1 MLEGRIYD
9 AIQVKC
15 MIVDYSTSNLFVS
28 MTSRLEA
35 AGMES
40 ARTEASWLLM
50 HVTGR
55 SKVDVISRPNEAV
68 SSEQITRIEGLLR
81 RRIAGEPIQYL
92 IGSADFYGRTF
103 AVTPDVLIP
112 RPETEE
118 LVERILNL
126 GPDVLNGGVVD
137 LGTGSGCIPSSIAC
151 ELVNVECVGV
161 DVSEE
166 ALVVAKSNAHSLGAS
181 VEWVLADMRD
191 ERLSALL
198 GRTFSVLVSN
208 PPYVPDEE
216 AGSLQREVH
225 DHEPH
230 LALFSG
236 PDPLH
241 FYRAIC
247 EQAPRLVH
255 SGGHIMVEI
264 HADAGPSVVT
274 LFEQCGLI
282 DPALHSDLSGR
293 DRIVHAKVG

>member
-15 MIVDYSTSNLFVS
+15 MIVDHSTSNLFAS

-40 ARTEASWLLM
+40 ARTQAYWLLS
-50 HVTGR
+50 HVTGC
-55 SKVDVISRPNEAV
+55 SKVDIISRPNEV
-68 SSEQITRIEGLLR
+68 VPNEQVARIEGLMR

-92 IGSADFYGRTF
+92 IGSADFYGRSF

-118 LVERILNL
+118 LVERILKL
-126 GPDVLNGGVVD
+126 GPDMLKGGVLD
-137 LGTGSGCIPSSIAC
+137 LGTGSGCIPSTIAC
-151 ELVNVECVGV
+151 EVSNVDCVGV
-161 DVSEE
+161 DISEE
-166 ALVVAKSNAHSLGAS
+166 ALVVARSNAQALGAS
-181 VEWVLADMRD
+181 VKWLLADMSD
-191 ERLSALL
+191 DRLSALL

-216 AGSLQREVH
+216 AGSLQREVR

-236 PDPLH
+236 PDSLH
-241 FYRAIC
+241 FFRAIC

-255 SGGHIMVEI
+255 SGGHVMVEI
-264 HADAGPSVVT
+264 HADAGSSVLA
-274 LFEQCGLI
+274 LFEQFGLI
-282 DPALHSDLSGR
+282 DPVLHSDLSGR
-293 DRIVHAKVG
+293 DRIVHARVG